1 MPPAVCSLLIM
12 PSVTQHVLI
21 ISIHMLRTPLFG
33 FLPGFLAILPSRI
46 PSNVYRVSISP
57 GLIPCPNSILVTA
70 YACIASA
77 ATFSLF
83 VFLSP
88 YGIIFDYLRSLFHF
102 LLGSQRSCFEILF
115 NILIVSSSFPGPCVV
130 YHSAHVRATPSTA
143 EQFHLFILNLSL
155 SLCQNALYIGHRNGS
170 LLTWCPPS
178 FRYHMNLLL
187 GIFTL
192 V

>member
-1 MPPAVCSLLIM
+1 M

-57 GLIPCPNSILVTA
+57 GLIPCPNSILVTV
-70 YACIASA
+70 YVCIASA
-77 ATFSLF
+77 ATS

-115 NILIVSSSFPGPCVV
+115 NILILLSRTVRDLPLGP
-130 YHSAHVRATPSTA
+130 YA
-143 EQFHLFILNLSL
+143 
-155 SLCQNALYIGHRNGS
+155 
-170 LLTWCPPS
+170 
-178 FRYHMNLLL
+178 
-187 GIFTL
+187 
-192 V
+192 